1 MELQMADVKKE
12 NEMLFASED
21 RVRRLLDDSN
31 ELKAILRAKDR
42 DIALLTE

>member
-1 MELQMADVKKE
+1 MADVKKE

-31 ELKAILRAKDR
+31 ELKAVLRAKDR
-42 DIALLTE
+42 DIVLLTE

>member
-31 ELKAILRAKDR
+31 ELKAVLRAKDR
-42 DIALLTE
+42 DIVLLTE

>member
-31 ELKAILRAKDR
+31 ELKAVLRAKDR
-42 DIALLTE
+42 DIFLLTE